1 MVCSYSI
8 NICYIFVFYEFLKFF
23 WYMFNFWALKVCYIF
38 TIHIQIYPMSSYWM
52 YPSRF
57 FTYASSFILGK
68 VFIKQSSIIMFLYF
82 KTSQKRRKHNNIN
95 NNNINNDN
103 DNNNNNDNNNDHNNK
118 NNNKNNNDNFL
129 KKDFLIF
136 WNAKLSSHKLKKL
149 FYFFLIKCF
158 LYFRRELAKPQ

>member
-1 MVCSYSI
+1 
-8 NICYIFVFYEFLKFF
+8 
-23 WYMFNFWALKVCYIF
+23 
-38 TIHIQIYPMSSYWM
+38 M

-68 VFIKQSSIIMFLYF
+68 VFIKQSRFIMFLYF

-103 DNNNNNDNNNDHNNK
+103 DNNNNNDNNNDNNNK
-118 NNNKNNNDNFL
+118 NDNKNNNDIFL

-136 WNAKLSSHKLKKL
+136 WNTKLSSHKLKKL
-149 FYFFLIKCF
+149 FYFFLIK
-158 LYFRRELAKPQ
+158 

>member
-1 MVCSYSI
+1 M
-8 NICYIFVFYEFLKFF
+8 L
-23 WYMFNFWALKVCYIF
+23 
-38 TIHIQIYPMSSYWM
+38 
-52 YPSRF
+52 
-57 FTYASSFILGK
+57 
-68 VFIKQSSIIMFLYF
+68 LYF
-82 KTSQKRRKHNNIN
+82 KTSQKKRKHNNIN